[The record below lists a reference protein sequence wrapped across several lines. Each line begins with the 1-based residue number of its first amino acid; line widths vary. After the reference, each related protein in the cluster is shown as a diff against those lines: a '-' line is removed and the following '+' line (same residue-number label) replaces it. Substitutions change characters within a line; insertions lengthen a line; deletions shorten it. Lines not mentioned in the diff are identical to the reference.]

1 MNKLILILLLAVSV
15 FLLGCTGT
23 SSEKTVGGSATADIE
38 GECVSLCQLELQ
50 RGTDLSNGPCIGNP
64 LKADSEWVCDV
75 AHDPREEVDNL
86 QENQCS
92 AFREGKATHF
102 VEVDASCRVIK
113 KN

>member
-1 MNKLILILLLAVSV
+1 MNKLILISLLALSV

-23 SSEKTVGGSATADIE
+23 STEKTVGGSATADIE

-50 RGTDLSNGPCIGNP
+50 RGTDLSNGPCISNS
-64 LKADSEWVCDV
+64 LKVNSDWVCDV
-75 AHDPREEVDNL
+75 AHEPRESADDL

-102 VEVDASCRVIK
+102 VEVNESCRVIK
-113 KN
+113 KY